1 MIPEL
6 GQFSLVLAAVMS
18 VLLGVLPLWGTLRPN
33 PTLQALARPLALLQ
47 FVLVALSFACL
58 AYAFLNN
65 DFSVKYV
72 ANHSN
77 SLLPKQYQFA
87 AVWGGHEGS
96 LLLWML
102 MLTGWAAAVALF
114 SQTLPLVMVAR
125 VLGVMGLITVGFML
139 FILFTSNPFDRLF
152 PVPADGRDLN
162 PLLQDPG
169 LVIHPP
175 MLYMGY
181 VGMSV
186 AFAFAIAALLSGRL
200 DAAWAR
206 WSRPWTVIAWAFLT
220 LGIGLGSWW
229 AYYELG
235 WGGWWFWDPVENA
248 SLMPWLVGTALIHS
262 LMVTEKRGSF
272 KAWTVLLAI
281 AAFSLSLLGTFLVR
295 SGVLTSVHAF
305 ATDPTRGVFI
315 LIFLAI
321 VVGAS
326 LTLFAWRAPQV
337 TLGGSMGV
345 VSRES
350 FMLLNSV
357 LLVVA
362 TGAVLLGTL
371 YPLVIDALNMGK
383 LSVGPPYFNLVFAP
397 LMVPLLFILV
407 PGTIARWR
415 EAHVSEMFQE
425 LRLVGAA
432 SLLLA
437 IGLPFV
443 WGPWSIG
450 TALGV
455 FLGMWVAL
463 GSLHNMVNRLRKPG
477 RIGGSF
483 WGQHLAHFG
492 LAVVVLGITGVKSYE
507 VERDVRMGLGQT
519 VTIEPYT
526 FRLVDMVD
534 VNGPNY
540 KATQAHVEVLKNDKV
555 IHVLYPEK
563 RRYFSTAMPMTE
575 AAIRSNFFGDLY
587 VSLGDPIAGD
597 TPSWS
602 MRVYHK
608 PFVPW
613 LWVGV
618 LLMVTG
624 GMVAALDRR
633 YRRRD
638 ISAQL
643 KTVGEAMSNPV

>member
-33 PTLQALARPLALLQ
+33 PTFQALARPLALLQ

-77 SLLPKQYQFA
+77 SLLPKPYQFA

-425 LRLVGAA
+425 LRWVGAA

-540 KATQAHVEVLKNDKV
+540 KATQAHVEVVKNDKV

>member
-1 MIPEL
+1 MTPEL
-6 GQFSLVLAAVMS
+6 GNFALVLANMVA
-18 VLLGVLPLWGTLRPN
+18 LILAIFPLWGTIN
-33 PTLQALARPLALLQ
+33 HNVAWQSLARPAAVMQ
-47 FVLVALSFACL
+47 FFLVTFSFACL
-58 AYAFLNN
+58 ATSFLSN
-65 DFSVKYV
+65 DFSVAYV
-72 ANHSN
+72 AQHSN
-77 SLLPKQYQFA
+77 LLLPRPYQFA

-96 LLLWML
+96 LLLWIL
-102 MLTGWAAAVALF
+102 LLSGWACAVAFF
-114 SQTLPLVMVAR
+114 SRSLPLVMVAR
-125 VLGVMGLITVGFML
+125 VLGVLGCVAVGFML
-139 FILFTSNPFDRLF
+139 FILTTSNPFNRIF
-152 PVPADGRDLN
+152 PIPADGRDLN

-206 WSRPWTVIAWAFLT
+206 WSRPWTVIAWTFLT
-220 LGIGLGSWW
+220 FGIGLGSWW

-248 SLMPWLVGTALIHS
+248 SLLPWLVGTALIHS

-281 AAFSLSLLGTFLVR
+281 ATFSLSLLGTFLVR

-305 ATDPTRGVFI
+305 ASDPSRGVFI

-337 TLGGSMGV
+337 TLGGQMGLI
-345 VSRES
+345 SRES
-350 FMLLNSV
+350 FMLANSV

-371 YPLVIDALNMGK
+371 YPLIIDALNLGK

-407 PGTIARWR
+407 PGTVAQWR
-415 EAHVSEMFQE
+415 EAQLKTIIYK
-425 LRLVGAA
+425 LRYLALTAFVLANALTAYLGLSTWTT
-432 SLLLA
+432 SL
-437 IGLPFV
+437 GF
-443 WGPWSIG
+443 
-450 TALGV
+450 
-455 FLGMWVAL
+455 FLGLWVGL
-463 GSLHNMVNRLRKPG
+463 SSLQHMVERIHKPG

-483 WGQHLAHFG
+483 WGMHLAHLG
-492 LAVVVLGITGVKSYE
+492 LAVLVMGITGVKSYE
-507 VERDVRMGLGQT
+507 VERDVRMGIEDV

-526 FRLVDMVD
+526 FKLMGIQEVM
-534 VNGPNY
+534 GPNY
-540 KATQAHVEVLKNDKV
+540 KAQEAVVHVELNGVHIKTLK
-555 IHVLYPEK
+555 PQK
-563 RRYFSTAMPMTE
+563 RRYFSSAMPMTE
-575 AAIRSNFFGDLY
+575 AAIDSGLMRDLY
-587 VSLGDPIAGD
+587 VSLGDPLPGD
-597 TPSWS
+597 RPEWS
-602 MRVYHK
+602 MRVYYK

-613 LWVGV
+613 LWAGILMMVAGG
-618 LLMVTG
+618 LL
-624 GMVAALDRR
+624 AALDRR
-633 YRRRD
+633 YRK
-638 ISAQL
+638 S
-643 KTVGEAMSNPV
+643 SNDTQK

>member
-6 GQFSLVLAAVMS
+6 GQFALVLSAVIA
-18 VLLGVLPLWGTLRPN
+18 LFLGTVPLAGTLRH
-33 PTLQALARPLALLQ
+33 QVVWQSLARPAALLQ
-47 FVLVALSFACL
+47 FVLVSFSFACL
-58 AYAFLNN
+58 ASSFLSN

-72 ANHSN
+72 AEHSN
-77 SLLPKQYQFA
+77 TLLPKAYQFA

-96 LLLWML
+96 LLLWVL
-102 MLTGWAAAVALF
+102 MLSGWTAAVAIF
-114 SQTLPLVMVAR
+114 SASLPLAMVAR
-125 VLGVMGLITVGFML
+125 VLGVLGLVSVGFLM
-139 FILFTSNPFDRLF
+139 FILTTSNPFDRLF
-152 PVPADGRDLN
+152 PMPADGRDLN

-186 AFAFAIAALLSGRL
+186 TFAFSIAALLSGRL

-220 LGIGLGSWW
+220 FGIGLGSWW

-262 LMVTEKRGSF
+262 LMVTEKRGCF

-305 ATDPTRGVFI
+305 ASDPSRGIFI
-315 LIFLAI
+315 LIFLAV

-326 LTLFAWRAPQV
+326 LTLFAWRAPAV
-337 TLGGSMGV
+337 TLGGTMGL

-350 FMLLNSV
+350 FLLLNSV

-371 YPLVIDALNMGK
+371 YPLIIDALNMGK

-397 LMVPLLFILV
+397 LMVPLLFVLV
-407 PGTIARWR
+407 PGTVAHWR
-415 EAHVSEMFQE
+415 EARMSEVFWR
-425 LRLVGAA
+425 LRFVGGAA
-432 SLLLA
+432 LLLA
-437 IGLPFV
+437 IVLPFV
-443 WGPWSIG
+443 LGSWSAG
-450 TALGV
+450 TMLGV
-455 FLGMWVAL
+455 FLGMWVGL
-463 GSLHNMVNRLRKPG
+463 GSLQHVVERLSKPG

-483 WGQHLAHFG
+483 WGMHLAHFG
-492 LAVVVLGITGVKSYE
+492 MAVLVLGITGVKSYE
-507 VERDVRMGLGQT
+507 VERDVRMAMGDT
-519 VTIEPYT
+519 VTISPYT
-526 FRLVDMVD
+526 FRLVGMED
-534 VNGPNY
+534 VMGPNY
-540 KATQAHVEVLKNDKV
+540 KALQAKVEVLKNDQV
-555 IHVLYPEK
+555 IEILYPQK

-575 AAIRSNFFGDLY
+575 AAIDTGPLRDLY
-587 VSLGDPIAGD
+587 VSLGDPVVGD

-602 MRVYHK
+602 MRVYYK

-613 LWVGV
+613 LWAGV
-618 LLMVTG
+618 LFMVFG
-624 GMVAALDRR
+624 GMLAALDRR
-633 YRRRD
+633 YRRNTNQQSVRTASEALSG
-638 ISAQL
+638 SA
-643 KTVGEAMSNPV
+643 